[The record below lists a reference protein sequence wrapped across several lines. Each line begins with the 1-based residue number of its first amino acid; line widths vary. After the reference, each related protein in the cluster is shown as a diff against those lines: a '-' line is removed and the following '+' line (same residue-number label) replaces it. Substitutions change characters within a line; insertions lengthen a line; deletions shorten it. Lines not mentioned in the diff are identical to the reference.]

1 MSCAPWSD
9 EKERADFYKLES
21 ERYYKHLREYEES
34 GLTPQKVKDLQ
45 MKVVDLELKLQGHNS
60 DLFDQRESVIDE
72 IRDFLKECGFIEASM
87 AVEENREQ

>member
-1 MSCAPWSD
+1 MSCTPWSD
-9 EKERADFYKLES
+9 ETERADFYKLES

-45 MKVVDLELKLQGHNS
+45 AKVVELELKLQGYDR

-72 IRDFLKECGFIEASM
+72 IRDFLKECGFTEASM
-87 AVEENREQ
+87 AVEEYREL